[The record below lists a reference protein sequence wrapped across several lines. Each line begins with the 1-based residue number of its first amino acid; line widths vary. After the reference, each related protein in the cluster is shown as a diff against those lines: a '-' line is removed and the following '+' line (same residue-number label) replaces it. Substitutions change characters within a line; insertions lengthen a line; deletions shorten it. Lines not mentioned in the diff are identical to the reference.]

1 MAFSKPRY
9 TPTVAAQ
16 KKLQGPSAA
25 DMAKPAA
32 KPAAKPKPMSV
43 MDKIRADKGLMGT
56 IRSDAAELRKPAQKA
71 APKAAASKKSSGL
84 SATKSYN
91 DYKKLMGD

>member
-1 MAFSKPRY
+1 
-9 TPTVAAQ
+9 
-16 KKLQGPSAA
+16 
-25 DMAKPAA
+25 
-32 KPAAKPKPMSV
+32 MST

-56 IRSDAAELRKPAQKA
+56 IRADATLLRKSAAKA
-71 APKAAASKKSSGL
+71 APQAATKSSGL